1 MERWR
6 LETLSDSSVLVGAIL
21 GTLNLVAFA
30 FVAYWGLAM
39 RSGLVVGV
47 YRKQALGLSAIA
59 VYIVFFNL
67 IIAFGPE
74 PTGSQP
80 IVYANDA
87 FDVGLLFIVM
97 LWITITAEVARRADP
112 FERDSLRFSVTKYLW
127 LALVVGFVVV
137 GLVLNPE
144 ALIISA
150 SPPLPFIV
158 RAVGWAPYGIAFVF
172 GALVLLVSA
181 MRSKDR
187 TLQSHLKWFGLF
199 MTANGITLV
208 VTTVLVLFF
217 GGNYQLVGLSGYLT
231 YAQFEGFFLFSS
243 YCLYR
248 SAKSLALTTTRLDD
262 AGPPN

>member
-1 MERWR
+1 M
-6 LETLSDSSVLVGAIL
+6 LVGAIL

-30 FVAYWGLAM
+30 FVAYWGLVM

-59 VYIVFFNL
+59 LYIVLFNL
-67 IIAFGPE
+67 IIALGPE
-74 PTGSQP
+74 PTSSQAL
-80 IVYANDA
+80 VYANDA
-87 FDVGLLFIVM
+87 FDVGLLFIIM
-97 LWITITAEVARRADP
+97 LWISITAEVARRADP

-127 LALVVGFVVV
+127 FAAVIVPVFVT
-137 GLVLNPE
+137 LVLFPE

-150 SPPLPFIV
+150 SPPLPFLV
-158 RAVGWAPYGIAFVF
+158 RLVGWTPYGIAFVF
-172 GALVLLVSA
+172 GGLVLLVSA

-187 TLQSHLKWFGLF
+187 TLQAHLRWFGLF

-231 YAQFEGFFLFSS
+231 YAQFEGLFLFSS

-262 AGPPN
+262 AGTPD